1 LWEYSV
7 LIHWLQLLYEFN
19 WKSLSDSWS
28 IILRLLFSSSLESF
42 CFDMKYRRESC
53 VLLIRFLCIISKIL
67 EIWCFVWKYFTLIV
81 RNRWES
87 DVLLKRFNFVRC
99 LNWSILIVEAMSG
112 NCALNCC
119 TISLIWV
126 DACAAVFALNADLK
140 LLALMMIWI
149 WRLKDMMIALW
160 HILLMIVNNCDG
172 NKRRDLANKLK
183 LVGYICDHGVQP
195 QQIHINWFRPYG
207 LISECFAS
215 SSALHPARV
224 ELWLWNDVICMN
236 AVKYRI

>member
-1 LWEYSV
+1 MIWLWEYSV

-99 LNWSILIVEAMSG
+99 LNWSILILEAMSG

-149 WRLKDMMIALW
+149 WRLKDLMIAL
-160 HILLMIVNNCDG
+160 C
-172 NKRRDLANKLK
+172 
-183 LVGYICDHGVQP
+183 
-195 QQIHINWFRPYG
+195 
-207 LISECFAS
+207 
-215 SSALHPARV
+215 
-224 ELWLWNDVICMN
+224 WL
-236 AVKYRI
+236 